1 MTTTT
6 TMTTTFLTTPRLLLL
21 HPSPT
26 SDSHCD
32 FFVNLYNTPEF
43 IASIGG
49 RPTSITTRD
58 AARTMLAT
66 RFPADLARNGY
77 GTFLVCLKPTGSEDT
92 EPEPEPVGIVTLM
105 RGEEPNRYPGPDLG
119 FAVLPEYMRRGYA
132 KEAGAAVVEWY
143 LKRGEGGVFGFC
155 SPTNE
160 GSRGVL
166 RSLGF
171 EGRGVH
177 KLRVFGG
184 EEADVWTFGMEG
196 AVEGWGL

>member
-1 MTTTT
+1 MTSTTP
-6 TMTTTFLTTPRLLLL
+6 FLTTPRLLLL

-26 SDSHCD
+26 SDAHCD
-32 FFVNLYNTPEF
+32 FFVTLYNTPKF

-58 AARTMLAT
+58 AARNMLAT
-66 RFPADLARNGY
+66 RLPADFARNGY
-77 GTFLVCLKPTGSEDT
+77 GTFLLCLRPSPDT
-92 EPEPEPVGIVTLM
+92 PEIADPEPVGIVTLM

-132 KEAGAAVVEWY
+132 KEAGGAVVEWY

-184 EEADVWTFGMEG
+184 EEADVWTLGVEG
-196 AVEGWGL
+196 EVEGWGLS

>member
-1 MTTTT
+1 MSPTTP
-6 TMTTTFLTTPRLLLL
+6 FLTTPRLLLL
-21 HPSPT
+21 HPSP
-26 SDSHCD
+26 SDAHCD
-32 FFVNLYNTPEF
+32 FFVTLYNTPEF

-77 GTFLVCLKPTGSEDT
+77 GTFLVCLKPTSPE
-92 EPEPEPVGIVTLM
+92 EELEPEPVGIVTLM
-105 RGEEPNRYPGPDLG
+105 RGEEPNRYPGPDVG
-119 FAVLPEYMRRGYA
+119 FAVLPGYMRRGYA
-132 KEAGAAVVEWY
+132 KEAAGAAVEWY

-155 SPTNE
+155 NPTNE

-177 KLRVFGG
+177 RLGGFGG
-184 EEADVWTFGMEG
+184 EEADVWTLGVEG

>member
-1 MTTTT
+1 MSPTTP
-6 TMTTTFLTTPRLLLL
+6 FLTTPRLLLL
-21 HPSPT
+21 HPSP
-26 SDSHCD
+26 SDAHAD
-32 FFVNLYNTPEF
+32 FFVTLYNTPEF

-77 GTFLVCLKPTGSEDT
+77 GTFLVCLKPTSPE
-92 EPEPEPVGIVTLM
+92 EELEPEPVGIVTLM
-105 RGEEPNRYPGPDLG
+105 RGEEPNRYPGPDVG
-119 FAVLPEYMRRGYA
+119 FAVLPGFMRRGYA
-132 KEAGAAVVEWY
+132 KEAGGAVVEWY
-143 LKRGEGGVFGFC
+143 LERGEGGVFGFC

-171 EGRGVH
+171 EGRGVYR
-177 KLRVFGG
+177 LGVFGG
-184 EEADVWTFGMEG
+184 EEADVWTLGVEG
-196 AVEGWGL
+196 EVEGWGL

>member
-1 MTTTT
+1 MSPTTP
-6 TMTTTFLTTPRLLLL
+6 FLTTPRLLLL
-21 HPSPT
+21 HPSP
-26 SDSHCD
+26 SDAHCD
-32 FFVNLYNTPEF
+32 FFITLYNTPEF

-77 GTFLVCLKPTGSEDT
+77 GTFLVCLKPTSPE
-92 EPEPEPVGIVTLM
+92 EELEPEPVGIVTLM
-105 RGEEPNRYPGPDLG
+105 RGEEPNRYPGPDVG
-119 FAVLPEYMRRGYA
+119 FAVLPGYTRRGYA
-132 KEAGAAVVEWY
+132 KEAAGAAVEWY

-171 EGRGVH
+171 EGRGLH
-177 KLRVFGG
+177 RLRVFGG
-184 EEADVWTFGMEG
+184 EEADVWTLGVEG